1 MCPGDY
7 LESLYHGSG
16 SGDINN
22 RVESDLDKQV
32 NKYVIVI
39 FAYRIVQ

>member
-1 MCPGDY
+1 MCPGDFGDVPSDDIV
-7 LESLYHGSG
+7 SLDMH
-16 SGDINN
+16 NCA
-22 RVESDLDKQV
+22 ESDLDKQV